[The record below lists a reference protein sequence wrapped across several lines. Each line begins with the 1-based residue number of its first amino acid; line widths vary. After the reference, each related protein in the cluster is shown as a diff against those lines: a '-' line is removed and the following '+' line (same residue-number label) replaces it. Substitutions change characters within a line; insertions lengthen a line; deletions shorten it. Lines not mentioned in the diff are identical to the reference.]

1 MLTNTDIEKAKA
13 ERNTAWE
20 TSEMIPSWV
29 NVDKVK
35 LDRFFT
41 KPEIA
46 RRCYEDLLEH
56 ISSNGDNIDDYVLVE
71 PSAGNGAFADLLPAN
86 SIALDICPE
95 KDSFLKQDYL
105 TWTPDNNKKYVVI
118 GNPPFGYRAWLALQF
133 MQHSAS
139 FADYIGFILPMSFQS
154 EGKGTPKNRV
164 KNAHMVKQT
173 ILPANSFVL
182 PDSRD
187 KKLNALW
194 QIWEKGI
201 KPAEQTK
208 TCDSYIELFTID
220 THWYRLCGIN
230 RLDEADWMLQRTFY
244 GDPPK
249 LVKKFEDVKYDC
261 GYGII
266 LKSNKEEIEK
276 ILLNINWI
284 EYSNLA
290 AHNCRHISMYHIK
303 QAVIDAGYVDK

>member
-13 ERNTAWE
+13 ERNIAWE

-46 RRCYEDLLEH
+46 RRCYEDLLQH
-56 ISSNGDNIDDYVLVE
+56 IASNGDNIDDYVLVE
-71 PSAGNGAFADLLPAN
+71 PSAGNGAFADLLPDN

-95 KDSFLKQDYL
+95 KDSFQRQDYL
-105 TWTPDNNKKYVVI
+105 TWTPDSSKKYVVV

-173 ILPANSFVL
+173 ILPSNSFVL
-182 PDSRD
+182 PDNRD
-187 KKLNALW
+187 KKLNAPW
-194 QIWEKGI
+194 QIWEKGT
-201 KPAEQTK
+201 KPPEQTK

-230 RLDEADWMLQRTFY
+230 RLDEADWILQRTFY

-249 LVKKFEDVKYDC
+249 LVKKFDDVKYDC

-266 LKSNKEEIEK
+266 LKSNKKEIEK
-276 ILLNINWI
+276 TLLTTNWS

-303 QAVIDAGYVDK
+303 QAVIDAGYFDK